1 MKVERICRINKV
13 LSTVNEY
20 SKVENL
26 PYKYQVLFMNSHL
39 YGSYSLNEKQK
50 ENKNNVVIKP
60 ISNKNVLIDFSNNTK
75 CILYDEYLQLYD
87 ISYTPSTFD
96 VYC

>member
-1 MKVERICRINKV
+1 MKVERIYRINKV
-13 LSTVNEY
+13 LSTINEY

-26 PYKYQVLFMNSHL
+26 PYKHQVLFMNNQL
-39 YGSYSLNEKQK
+39 YGSYSLNRKQK

-60 ISNKNVLIDFSNNTK
+60 IPNKNVLIDFSTNTN
-75 CILYDEYLQLYD
+75 CILYDESLNLYD